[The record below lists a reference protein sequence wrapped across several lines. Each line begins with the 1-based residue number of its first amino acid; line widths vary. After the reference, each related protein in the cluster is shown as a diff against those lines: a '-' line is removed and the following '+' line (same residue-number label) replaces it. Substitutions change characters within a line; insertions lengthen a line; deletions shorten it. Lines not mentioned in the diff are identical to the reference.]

1 LEISKTNHGSGFE
14 NGARSEVAITQERG
28 QQIPGEAGQENGFE
42 ESANQ
47 AGYSVRVTYQ
57 EGIDVSMS
65 PDGHSAAKGTRV
77 AARSPEALLN
87 SYIASD
93 IQSLRM
99 LDQIRRVAASA
110 STMLIRGESGTG
122 KDLAASLVHYLGPNL
137 DEPLIKIDCAS
148 LPPDL
153 IESELFGFERGAF
166 TGATQMK
173 RGRMEM
179 AGSGT
184 LVLDEIAALGM
195 TMQAKLLRAIEDKHV
210 ERLGGHRPVAI
221 RARIIALTNVDLER
235 AVAQR
240 RFREDLFYRLNVIP
254 LMLTPLRERRADV
267 APLAQHFADQF
278 SEVHRKSR
286 VSFSPSAMA
295 ALEQYAFPG
304 NVRELRNIVERAVVL
319 GRGDEISLQDLP
331 AAVRQAGGSGAQAR
345 MSLEDVERA
354 YIAEILDFTRGKK
367 SKAAEILGISRK
379 TLLEKRK
386 KYRLD

>member
-1 LEISKTNHGSGFE
+1 
-14 NGARSEVAITQERG
+14 
-28 QQIPGEAGQENGFE
+28 
-42 ESANQ
+42 
-47 AGYSVRVTYQ
+47 
-57 EGIDVSMS
+57 MS

-77 AARSPEALLN
+77 PARSSESLLN
-87 SYIASD
+87 SYVASD
-93 IQSLRM
+93 TQSLR
-99 LDQIRRVAASA
+99 LLEQIKRIAASA
-110 STMLIRGESGTG
+110 STVLIRGESGTG

-148 LPPDL
+148 LPSEL

-179 AGSGT
+179 AGGGT
-184 LVLDEIAALGM
+184 LVLDEIASLGM
-195 TMQAKLLRAIEDKHV
+195 PMQAKLLRAIEDKQV
-210 ERLGGHRPVAI
+210 ERLGGHRPVSL
-221 RARIIALTNVDLER
+221 RARIVALTNVDLER

-240 RFREDLFYRLNVIP
+240 TFREDLFYRLNVIP
-254 LMLTPLRERRADV
+254 LMLPPLRERRPDI

-278 SEVHRKSR
+278 AEVHRKTR

-319 GRGDEISLQDLP
+319 GRGNEISLEDLP
-331 AAVRQAGGSGAQAR
+331 AGVRQAGGSGAQAR

>member
-1 LEISKTNHGSGFE
+1 MEISKTNYRSGFE
-14 NGARSEVAITQERG
+14 NGDKPEVAVTQDGR
-28 QQIPGEAGQENGFE
+28 QVLGETGEENGFE

-47 AGYSVRVTYQ
+47 AGYTVRVTYE
-57 EGIDVSMS
+57 EGIAQSMS

-77 AARSPEALLN
+77 PARSPESVLN

-93 IQSLRM
+93 PQSLRM
-99 LDQIRRVAASA
+99 LDQIKRVAGSA
-110 STMLIRGESGTG
+110 STVLIRGESGTG
-122 KDLAASLVHYLGPNL
+122 KDLAAMLVHYLSPSP

-148 LPPDL
+148 LPSEL

-166 TGATQMK
+166 TGAVQMK
-173 RGRMEM
+173 RGRMEL
-179 AGSGT
+179 AGAGT
-184 LVLDEIAALGM
+184 LVLDEVAALDM
-195 TMQAKLLRAIEDKHV
+195 PMQAKLLRAIEEKQV
-210 ERLGGHRPVAI
+210 ERLGGHRPI
-221 RARIIALTNVDLER
+221 PLRARIVALTNVDLER

-254 LMLTPLRERRADV
+254 LIVAPLRERRPDI
-267 APLAQHFADQF
+267 APLAQHFANQF
-278 SEVHRKSR
+278 AEIHRKTR

-295 ALEQYAFPG
+295 ALEQYGFPG
-304 NVRELRNIVERAVVL
+304 NARELRNIVERAVVL
-319 GRGDEISLQDLP
+319 GRGNEISLEDLP
-331 AAVRQAGGSGAQAR
+331 SFVRQAGGSGAQAR

-386 KYRLD
+386 KYQFD